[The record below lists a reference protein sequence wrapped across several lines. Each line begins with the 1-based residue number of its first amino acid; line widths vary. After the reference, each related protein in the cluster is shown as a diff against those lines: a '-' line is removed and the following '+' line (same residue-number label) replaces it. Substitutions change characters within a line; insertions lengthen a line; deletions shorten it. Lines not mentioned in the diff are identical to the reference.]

1 MFIINYRSITCSN
14 KNGINYGSHT
24 ETRTKD
30 GGRIDKRRPLLRSII
45 ALLKWKG
52 FDALDLAASLK
63 DDDVQLPSF
72 LPTLF
77 SRPFVDL
84 VDLRGRGNLLK
95 NLLEVSFLFFVPNIS
110 TICRYQVV

>member
-1 MFIINYRSITCSN
+1 MD
-14 KNGINYGSHT
+14 HT
-24 ETRTKD
+24 RKQGPKTGVGLIRD
-30 GGRIDKRRPLLRSII
+30 GPLLRSII

-52 FDALDLAASLK
+52 FDALDWAASLK